1 MLIII
6 IVVIIIIIINMQ
18 NEWDEVCVSGR
29 MGFSL

>member
-6 IVVIIIIIINMQ
+6 IVVIIINMQ